1 MRKTIFLF
9 SALLIIGAIYSCKKN
24 NSSSKNDDYTQ
35 DLLKATTNIGKYHN
49 NGMAYI
55 IGNLNKS
62 NRLKTTST
70 SAEAPTSLEV
80 YQQAA
85 AYVSSL
91 GDYSALATTP
101 SPNLVQ
107 NLQNAASINNVND
120 LQTQWTS
127 SVSSVGT
134 SGLIITAR
142 EQGMVA
148 EIEQVLVNASN
159 QLSNAE
165 NHNVIK
171 EKLNAIKVKYSN
183 IIYNANEGEL
193 FNGLLNI
200 ASSSNDFNFDYLNTG
215 QAVNGPPPPD
225 KSLANVIAAD
235 ALGYIWGWGKAV
247 YEDSKKPGGI
257 QKSGENERIKQGLI
271 GAIQASSMKLLPV
284 KSTVSPTVI
293 FDPKLKT
300 PKTISDYLKKNG
312 SNYELKIQE
321 LSDNAPIASI
331 SIHLDSKYIVLNY
344 IDSQGLPQAQQTSFD
359 FDADWPAYSI
369 KLNQPLM
376 FDGVIFNQVF
386 FMGDLGLYINWGENR
401 YFLSNN
407 M

>member
-1 MRKTIFLF
+1 MKKIFFLF

-24 NSSSKNDDYTQ
+24 NNSSKNDDTQ
-35 DLLKATTNIGKYHN
+35 DLLKTTANIGKYHN
-49 NGMAYI
+49 SGMAYV

-91 GDYSALATTP
+91 GDYLALATTP
-101 SPNLVQ
+101 SPNLIQ

-120 LQTQWTS
+120 LQIQWTS
-127 SVSSVGT
+127 SVNSVST
-134 SGLIITAR
+134 SGLIITTR

-159 QLSNAE
+159 QLSNTE

-171 EKLNAIKVKYSN
+171 EKLNSIKVKYSN
-183 IIYNANEGEL
+183 TVYNANEGEL
-193 FNGLLNI
+193 FNGLLSI

-215 QAVNGPPPPD
+215 QSVNGPPPPD

-284 KSTVSPTVI
+284 KTTVPPTVI
-293 FDPKLKT
+293 FDPKLNS
-300 PKTISDYLKKNG
+300 PKTISDYLKKIGG
-312 SNYELKIQE
+312 SYELKIQE
-321 LSDNAPIASI
+321 LSDTAPIASI

-344 IDSQGLPQAQQTSFD
+344 IDNQGLPQQQQTSFD
-359 FDADWPAYSI
+359 FDEDWPDYSI

-376 FDGVIFNQVF
+376 FDGVIFNKVF
-386 FMGDLGLYINWGENR
+386 FMGDTGLYIMWGENR